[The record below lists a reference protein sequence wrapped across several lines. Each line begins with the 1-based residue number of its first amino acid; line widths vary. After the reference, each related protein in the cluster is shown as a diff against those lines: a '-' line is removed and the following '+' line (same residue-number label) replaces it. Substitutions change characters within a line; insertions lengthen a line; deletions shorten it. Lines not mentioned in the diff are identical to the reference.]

1 MEYNEEFDKLKTKV
15 LKYILYKKRT
25 EHEIK
30 QKFMQEN
37 SEMLE
42 QVIQTLKELDYI
54 DDSKYIEKAAGE
66 FIRINNMSIKELKYK
81 LLSKGLDKNLVE
93 DYIQNN
99 QDMLTEY
106 EQKSAENIKV
116 KKCRGELHSP
126 EEINQYLRKK
136 GYNL

>member
-25 EHEIK
+25 EQEIR

-37 SEMLE
+37 QEMLE
-42 QVIQTLKELDYI
+42 EVLQNLKELDYI
-54 DDSKYIEKAAGE
+54 NDSKYIEKAAGE
-66 FIRINNMSIKELKYK
+66 FIRLKNMSIKELKYK
-81 LLSKGLDKNLVE
+81 LLAKGLDKNLVE
-93 DYIQNN
+93 DYIESN

-106 EQKSAENIKV
+106 EQKSAEHIKA
-116 KKCRGELHSP
+116 KKSNVMDEQEL
-126 EEINQYLRKK
+126 EQYLRSK

>member
-25 EHEIK
+25 EQEIR
-30 QKFMQEN
+30 QKFMQEDQ
-37 SEMLE
+37 EMLE
-42 QVIQTLKELDYI
+42 EVLQNLKELEYI
-54 DDSKYIEKAAGE
+54 NDSKYIEKAASE
-66 FIRINNMSIKELKYK
+66 FIRLKNMSIKELRYK
-81 LLSKGLDKNLVE
+81 LLAKGLDKNLVE
-93 DYIQNN
+93 DYIQSN

>member
-1 MEYNEEFDKLKTKV
+1 MSEIEAFDKLKTKV

-25 EHEIK
+25 EQEIR
-30 QKFMQEN
+30 QKFIGEN
-37 SEMLE
+37 PDMLDDVL
-42 QVIQTLKELDYI
+42 QSLKELEYI
-54 DDSKYIEKAAGE
+54 DDSVYIEKAVNE
-66 FIRINNMSIKELKYK
+66 FTRLNNMSIKEIRYK

-106 EQKSAENIKV
+106 EKKSAEMIKA
-116 KKCRGELHSP
+116 KKSNVMDEQ
-126 EEINQYLRKK
+126 EIEQYLRQK